1 MMREHVMR
9 YKEGYSIKTC
19 SNMYQ
24 KTTFMCHR
32 KLGGKVVVTFKA
44 RVVEKWA
51 NSLDIC
57 PNILRYLNWK
67 RDRETLWS
75 FYYHT
80 EVKGRSSIDEKD
92 RAGHRSTRE
101 NE

>member
-32 KLGGKVVVTFKA
+32 KSGNKVVVTFKA
-44 RVVEKWA
+44 RFVEK
-51 NSLDIC
+51 
-57 PNILRYLNWK
+57 
-67 RDRETLWS
+67 
-75 FYYHT
+75 
-80 EVKGRSSIDEKD
+80 
-92 RAGHRSTRE
+92 
-101 NE
+101 